1 MFFELQ
7 SRVVYTIRNT
17 LINLYYMAK
26 NFMLSEA
33 KWPKLVLVGLAMV
46 LITAVVVVSIVRDR
60 IVNQQQWQVS
70 VIGQGKVS
78 YQPDIANVTLGVQID
93 KVAQAP
99 DALNQ
104 LNERITKIITAI
116 KATGISAEDIQT
128 QNYSL
133 YPQYDFIDDT
143 SKLSGYNANQQ
154 LVIKV
159 RGIAENNALV
169 SKVISEATKA
179 GANQV
184 LGVTFDVAN
193 IEDLKQE
200 ARLEAIADAKTKA
213 GKIARAAGVRLDKV
227 VGWWESIIQ
236 APGLPGSPY
245 DGKGGMSNVQ
255 VSASPVIPAGSQEVI
270 IEMNLNYRIK

>member
-1 MFFELQ
+1 M
-7 SRVVYTIRNT
+7 
-17 LINLYYMAK
+17 INNSMV
-26 NFMLSEA
+26 SGV

-46 LITAVVVVSIVRDR
+46 LIAAVVIVSIIRDR

-104 LNERITKIITAI
+104 LNDRMTKIVESI
-116 KATGISAEDIQT
+116 KAVGITPEDIQT

-133 YPQYDFIDDT
+133 YPQYDYIDNA

-184 LGVTFDVAN
+184 LGVSFDVAN
-193 IEDLKQE
+193 IEELKQD
-200 ARLEAIADAKTKA
+200 ARLQAVADAKMKA
-213 GKIARAAGVRLDKV
+213 GKVAMAAGVRLDKV
-227 VGWWESIIQ
+227 VGWWENVIQ
-236 APGLPGSPY
+236 APGLSGSSF
-245 DGKGGMSNVQ
+245 DGKGGMGSGNVQ
-255 VSASPVIPAGSQEVI
+255 ASASPVIPAGSQEVI

>member
-1 MFFELQ
+1 
-7 SRVVYTIRNT
+7 
-17 LINLYYMAK
+17 MAK
-26 NFMLSEA
+26 NFLVSDA
-33 KWPKLVLVGLAMV
+33 RWPKIVLAGLAMV
-46 LITAVVVVSIVRDR
+46 LIAVVVVVSIVRDR

-93 KVAQAP
+93 KVSQAP

-104 LNERITKIITAI
+104 LNERITKIIESI
-116 KATGISAEDIQT
+116 KAAGIAPEDIQT

-159 RGIAENNALV
+159 RGIAENSGLV
-169 SKVISEATKA
+169 SRVISEATKA

-200 ARLEAIADAKTKA
+200 ARLEAIADAKMKA
-213 GKIARAAGVRLDKV
+213 GKVARAAGVRLDKV
-227 VGWWESIIQ
+227 VGWWENIIQ
-236 APGLPGSPY
+236 APGLPGSLS
-245 DGKGGMSNVQ
+245 DGKGGMGGNVQ
-255 VSASPVIPAGSQEVI
+255 ASVSPVIPAGSQEVI

>member
-1 MFFELQ
+1 
-7 SRVVYTIRNT
+7 
-17 LINLYYMAK
+17 MAK
-26 NFMLSEA
+26 NFLVSEA
-33 KWPKLVLVGLAMV
+33 KWPKIILAALAMV
-46 LITAVVVVSIVRDR
+46 LIAVVVVVSIVRDR

-78 YQPDIANVTLGVQID
+78 YQPDIAKVTLGVQID
-93 KVAQAP
+93 KAAQAP

-104 LNERITKIITAI
+104 LNERVTKIIESI
-116 KATGISAEDIQT
+116 KADGIASEDIQT

-133 YPQYDFIDDT
+133 YPQYDFIDNA

-159 RGIAENNALV
+159 RGITGNSGLV

-184 LGVTFDVAN
+184 LGVTFDVVN

-200 ARLEAIADAKTKA
+200 ARLKAIADAKMKA
-213 GKIARAAGVRLDKV
+213 GKVARAAGVRLDKV
-227 VGWWESIIQ
+227 VGWWENIIQ

-245 DGKGGMSNVQ
+245 DGKGGMGGNAQASV
-255 VSASPVIPAGSQEVI
+255 SPVIPAGSQEVI